1 MRYLI
6 RYYQPHLFPD
16 NNNNAQVT
24 AEQSSAR
31 KVPPG
36 EQQDERARVGS
47 VQAGGEGGEG
57 PVMDASASSDA
68 AVEGLR
74 RQLQGV
80 IDLHHRWL
88 GEATDTT
95 TSPSSTSSSSSSSLV
110 AVVAGYLSFLQVKRI
125 IHPPSHHTMTHSYP
139 SLPYPPYPSIC
150 RPLSCIAADNGHRC
164 VQLSSSFSPV
174 VAHYHHHEG
183 HHTCSD

>member
-16 NNNNAQVT
+16 NNNNNNNANDT
-24 AEQSSAR
+24 SDQSSAR
-31 KVPPG
+31 KVHPG
-36 EQQDERARVGS
+36 EQDDEKIRVGS
-47 VQAGGEGGEG
+47 VREGGEGGEG
-57 PVMDASASSDA
+57 PVMGASASSDA

-95 TSPSSTSSSSSSSLV
+95 SSSSSSSLV
-110 AVVAGYLSFLQVKRI
+110 AVVAGYLSFLQVYSSQYFHI
-125 IHPPSHHTMTHSYP
+125 SAITTH
-139 SLPYPPYPSIC
+139 IT
-150 RPLSCIAADNGHRC
+150 N
-164 VQLSSSFSPV
+164 
-174 VAHYHHHEG
+174 
-183 HHTCSD
+183 